1 MTTNTITAYAEPE
14 AGTMTANA
22 EPQAEPKK
30 AGPEKAARKKAEPKA
45 DVKKANVFC
54 LQENLAKGL
63 SIVGRAAVSR
73 ATLPVL
79 SNVLIAAD
87 GARLKLSATNLE
99 VAITCWIGAQIENG
113 EFAITIP
120 ARTFSET
127 ITTMPKGGVEMALDA
142 GTQTLTVRGD
152 HAVSTV
158 KGIDATEFPI
168 LPMQEGGISLSA
180 EAFKNALGDVIYA
193 AATDE
198 ARPVLTGVLLK
209 IEKNTRSVTLVATDG
224 FRLAKSELQ
233 LSAPQEA
240 VSVIVPASALAKLRQ
255 IIAGDQLILSFQNN
269 QALFRFNT
277 EDMEIQLAANLLE
290 GNYPEYAALFP
301 PGHTTKVTV
310 PAEAILMACKVAH
323 IFARENNGSMATLDV
338 SPSTSSGQA
347 GGVKVSATSAETGSN
362 ESNVVATVEGEA
374 LKINLNMR
382 YGIDAFSAAAQ
393 RDAVD
398 VTIEFNGPTKPVVI
412 RPARNNDGMAT
423 LIMPLLA
430 GR

>member
-1 MTTNTITAYAEPE
+1 MTTNT
-14 AGTMTANA
+14 MTADA
-22 EPQAEPKK
+22 KPKAGPKK
-30 AGPEKAARKKAEPKA
+30 ADARPKA
-45 DVKKANVFC
+45 DVTKNADVNC

-63 SIVGRAAVSR
+63 SIVGRAVPLRS
-73 ATLPVL
+73 TLPVL
-79 SNVLIAAD
+79 GNVLIAAD

-99 VAITCWIGAQIENG
+99 VAITCWIGARIENG
-113 EFAITIP
+113 EFAITVP
-120 ARTFSET
+120 AKTFSET
-127 ITTMPKGGVEMALDA
+127 ITTMPKGGVEMTLDA
-142 GTQTLTVRGD
+142 GTQALTVRGD

-158 KGIDATEFPI
+158 KGIDAAEFPI

-180 EAFKNALGDVIYA
+180 EAFKQALGDVIYA
-193 AATDE
+193 AAADE
-198 ARPVLTGVLLK
+198 ARPALTGVLLK
-209 IEKNTRSVTLVATDG
+209 IEKDTRSVTLVATDG
-224 FRLAKSELQ
+224 FRLAKSETQ
-233 LSAPQEA
+233 LSAPQKEA
-240 VSVIVPASALAKLRQ
+240 VSVIVPASALVKLRQ
-255 IIAGDQLILSFQNN
+255 IMAGDQLILSFQNN

-277 EDMEIQLAANLLE
+277 EDMEAQLAANLLE

-310 PAEAILMACKVAH
+310 PAEALLMACKVAH
-323 IFARENNGSMATLDV
+323 IFARENNGSMATLDM
-338 SPSTSSGQA
+338 SD

>member
-1 MTTNTITAYAEPE
+1 
-14 AGTMTANA
+14 
-22 EPQAEPKK
+22 
-30 AGPEKAARKKAEPKA
+30 
-45 DVKKANVFC
+45 
-54 LQENLAKGL
+54 L
-63 SIVGRAAVSR
+63 SIVGRAVASR
-73 ATLPVL
+73 STLPVL
-79 SNVLIAAD
+79 NNVLIAAD

-99 VAITCWIGAQIENG
+99 VAITCWIGAQIEN
-113 EFAITIP
+113 EIAITVP
-120 ARTFSET
+120 AKTFSET
-127 ITTMPKGGVEMALDA
+127 IATMPKGGLEMTLADGA
-142 GTQTLTVRGD
+142 HPLTVRGD

-158 KGIDATEFPI
+158 NGIDAAEFPI
-168 LPMQEGGISLSA
+168 LPMQEGGLSLSV

-193 AATDE
+193 VATDE

-209 IEKNTRSVTLVATDG
+209 IEKDILTLVATDG
-224 FRLAKSELQ
+224 FRLAKSALQ
-233 LSAPQEA
+233 LSAPQKEA

-255 IIAGDQLILSFQNN
+255 IMAGDQLTLSFQNN

-277 EDMEIQLAANLLE
+277 EDMEAQLAANLLE

-301 PGHTTKVTV
+301 PGHTTKVTA

-338 SPSTSSGQA
+338 SD

>member
-1 MTTNTITAYAEPE
+1 MNNNMTATAEPE
-14 AGTMTANA
+14 ADTLTANA
-22 EPQAEPKK
+22 EPKKASPKK
-30 AGPEKAARKKAEPKA
+30 AAQKKAEPKA
-45 DVKKANVFC
+45 DVKKADVFC

-63 SIVGRAAVSR
+63 SIVGRAASSR
-73 ATLPVL
+73 STLPIL
-79 SNVLIAAD
+79 GNVLIAAD

-99 VAITCWIGAQIENG
+99 MAITCWIGAKIEKDI
-113 EFAITIP
+113 AITVP
-120 ARTFSET
+120 AKMFSET
-127 ITTMPKGGVEMALDA
+127 VAALPQGAVDMTLDT
-142 GTQTLTVRGD
+142 GTQTLIVRGG
-152 HAVSTV
+152 AFVSTV
-158 KGIDATEFPI
+158 KGIDAAEFPI

-180 EAFKNALGDVIYA
+180 EVFKSALGDVIYA

-198 ARPVLTGVLLK
+198 SRPVLTGVLLK
-209 IEKNTRSVTLVATDG
+209 IDKNTRSVTLVATDG

-240 VSVIVPASALAKLRQ
+240 VSVIVPTQALAKLRQ

-277 EDMEIQLAANLLE
+277 EDMEAQLAASLLE

-338 SPSTSSGQA
+338 SD

-393 RDAVD
+393 RDADD
-398 VTIEFNGPTKPVVI
+398 VIIEFNGPTKPVVI